1 MQLSLIS
8 LAASLFALTNP
19 IGNMVLFVS
28 MMQGYSKKDAR
39 SKAIK
44 IMCYTWIG
52 LTITAIIG
60 TYILKLFGISI
71 AAFSLA
77 GGLLLAHIGFVM
89 NTGETHTSAHNPEE
103 DNLKDDPTVVPLTV
117 PLLVG
122 PGSMVAIISFFGG
135 NNINTVLF
143 LKAWGIITIM
153 SALVGLCFYGSTYIP
168 KLSPRVTFVVN
179 RIMGLIIGSIGMQ
192 LILHAIQLF
201 YHIHI

>member
-1 MQLSLIS
+1 MALSLVS

-19 IGNMVLFVS
+19 IGNMVLFIS
-28 MMQGYSKKDAR
+28 MMQSYTKKDIR

-60 TYILKLFGISI
+60 SYILKLFGISI

-77 GGLLLAHIGFVM
+77 GGLLLTHIGFVM
-89 NTGETHTSAHNPEE
+89 NTGETHHSAHNPVEN
-103 DNLKDDPTVVPLTV
+103 NLKDDPTVVPLTI

-122 PGSMVAIISFFGG
+122 PGTMVTIISFFSSADI
-135 NNINTVLF
+135 NIVLF
-143 LKAWGIITIM
+143 LKAWGIITII

-168 KLSPRVTFVVN
+168 KLSPKVTFVVN
-179 RIMGLIIGSIGMQ
+179 RIMGLIIGSIGVQ